1 MREMRRV
8 CTYRY
13 TRRLGYYEIKNARC
27 KPMTYYVVCP
37 ERGYKLLKAGD
48 GSTIE
53 IYCPKCKG
61 KYLIAVKDG
70 KVTVQKATVDNK

>member
-1 MREMRRV
+1 MPEMRRI
-8 CTYRY
+8 CSYRY
-13 TRRLGYYEIKNARC
+13 TRRLGYNEIKNTRS

-37 ERGYKLLKAGD
+37 ECGYKLLKAGD

-61 KYLIAVKDG
+61 KMLIAVKDG
-70 KVTVQKATVDNK
+70 KVIVQKAPDNK

>member
-13 TRRLGYYEIKNARC
+13 TPRVSYNEIKSARS
-27 KPMTYYVVCP
+27 KSMTYYVVCP
-37 ERGYKLLKAGD
+37 ECGYKLLKAGD

-53 IYCPKCKG
+53 ILCPKCKG
-61 KYLIAVKDG
+61 KMLIAVKDG
-70 KVTVQKATVDNK
+70 KVSVQKAPDNK